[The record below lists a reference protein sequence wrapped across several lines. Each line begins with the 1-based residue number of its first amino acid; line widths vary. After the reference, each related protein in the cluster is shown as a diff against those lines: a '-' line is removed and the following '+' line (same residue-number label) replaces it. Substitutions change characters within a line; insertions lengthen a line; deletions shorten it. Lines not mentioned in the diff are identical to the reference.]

1 MNIFEK
7 IEKINNLH
15 RLIKN
20 ECTGNPLELAKRL
33 GVSRSTLYNIIEE
46 LKLIEAP
53 ISYSRRRETF
63 FYTKD
68 FDLDI
73 NWSASLLDKN
83 T

>member
-1 MNIFEK
+1 MNVFEK
-7 IEKINNLH
+7 IEKINSLH
-15 RLIKN
+15 HLIKN
-20 ECTGNPLELAKRL
+20 ECTGNPLELANRL

-63 FYTKD
+63 FYAKD

-73 NWSASLLDKN
+73 NWSASLLDKD